1 MSNTRSANIIDRV
14 ARNRWGRIL
23 QECRCLMHEKWVE
36 DKDFRIYD
44 IKKSK
49 KFKKPVLQFLIQ
61 KKYITKYSNYLC
73 TACNAAA
80 DKLLKVDCEEIREKE
95 QDEDYHQQT
104 PTDNEL
110 ETIVD
115 SMKPFFVSSSLPF
128 CQNS

>member
-1 MSNTRSANIIDRV
+1 MSNTSSANIIDRV

-23 QECRCLMHEKWVE
+23 QEWRCLMHEKWVE
-36 DKDFRIYD
+36 DKDFRICD

-128 CQNS
+128 CPNS